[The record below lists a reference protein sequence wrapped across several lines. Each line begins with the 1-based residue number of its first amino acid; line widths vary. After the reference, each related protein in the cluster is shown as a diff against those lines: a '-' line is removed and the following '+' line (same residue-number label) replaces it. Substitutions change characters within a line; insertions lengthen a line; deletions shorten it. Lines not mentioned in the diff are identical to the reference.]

1 MLKYNFTMTES
12 TPVTEALESRGIP
25 FKLHVHT
32 KSLESLEQAA
42 RERDLAPEQIIRSL
56 VFRCEAQSYVMV
68 LMPGPARVDWGKLR
82 RFLKVSRITTA
93 TSEEVLTVTGYP
105 TGAVSPF
112 GLPGPMRTL
121 ADDRICDHE
130 TISLGAGIR
139 NAGVILQRDDLLRSI
154 PLEFGDFTSQ

>member
-1 MLKYNFTMTES
+1 VKYNLSMAIS
-12 TPVTEALESRGIP
+12 TPVTEDLESKGIP
-25 FKLHVHT
+25 YRLYVHT
-32 KSLESLEQAA
+32 KPLESLEQAA

-56 VFRCEAQSYVMV
+56 LFRCEAQSYVMV
-68 LMPGPARVDWGKLR
+68 LMPGPSRVDWGKLR

-93 TSEEVLTVTGYP
+93 TSEEVLTTTGYP

-112 GLPGPMRTL
+112 GLPGEMRVL
-121 ADDRICDHE
+121 ADDRICDHV

-154 PLEFGDFTSQ
+154 SLEFGDFTSP

>member
-1 MLKYNFTMTES
+1 MIAS
-12 TPVTEALESRGIP
+12 TPVTVSLESKGIP
-25 FKLHVHT
+25 FHLHVHANP
-32 KSLESLEQAA
+32 LESLEQAA
-42 RERDLAPEQIIRSL
+42 RERDLAPEQIVRSL
-56 VFRCEAQSYVMV
+56 LFRCEAQNYVMV

-82 RFLKVSRITTA
+82 RYLKVSRITTA
-93 TSEEVLTVTGYP
+93 TSEEVLAITGYP

-112 GLPGPMRTL
+112 GLPKPMRIL

-154 PLEFGDFTSQ
+154 ALEFGDFTSE